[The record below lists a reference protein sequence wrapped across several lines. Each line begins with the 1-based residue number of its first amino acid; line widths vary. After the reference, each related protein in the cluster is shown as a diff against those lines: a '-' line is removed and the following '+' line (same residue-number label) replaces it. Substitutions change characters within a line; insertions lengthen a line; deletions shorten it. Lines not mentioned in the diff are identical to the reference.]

1 MTGTDYYFT
10 WTDLGLLFD
19 IAGAVVLALD
29 ILLNAWPTN
38 ATMVMHESSAL
49 SDCNPHLLKSNFQ
62 QAISTLIGVV
72 LLVAGF
78 GLQLWGNHSGE
89 ERIPLIWFLFAIG
102 VGIVLVSWAH
112 HYSKKFADKKVR
124 ALARDKQIIQTVE

>member
-1 MTGTDYYFT
+1 MTDMDHFFT
-10 WTDLGLLFD
+10 LTDLGLLFD

-29 ILLNAWPTN
+29 ILLNALPTN
-38 ATMVMHESSAL
+38 APRLVLASSAL
-49 SDCNPHLLKSNFQ
+49 SDCNTHLLKSNFQ

-89 ERIPLIWFLFAIG
+89 KWIPLIWFLFAIG

-112 HYSKKFADKKVR
+112 HYSKRFADKKVR
-124 ALARDKQIIQTVE
+124 ALARDKQIIHTVE